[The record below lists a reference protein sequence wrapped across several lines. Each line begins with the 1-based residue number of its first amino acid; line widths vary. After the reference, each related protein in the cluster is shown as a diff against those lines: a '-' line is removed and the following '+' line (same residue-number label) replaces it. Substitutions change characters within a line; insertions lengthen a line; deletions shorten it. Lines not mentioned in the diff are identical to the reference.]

1 MEERRNKPE
10 FEKSPKKWR
19 YNFSKSL
26 FTFWKT
32 VKMYGGENER
42 IDEEINFFRK
52 VLDFFFFE
60 KDEVSILFDG
70 IDIKIDKVRIRG
82 QRQDDKYFED
92 IYDLFL
98 SLCLAGITFK
108 KGVTDKEILELFRVI
123 GKYPVGRETRVQA

>member
-52 VLDFFFFE
+52 RCLSSSFLKRMKF
-60 KDEVSILFDG
+60 
-70 IDIKIDKVRIRG
+70 
-82 QRQDDKYFED
+82 QYFLTE
-92 IYDLFL
+92 
-98 SLCLAGITFK
+98 
-108 KGVTDKEILELFRVI
+108 
-123 GKYPVGRETRVQA
+123 

>member
-52 VLDFFFFE
+52 ILEFFFFE

-92 IYDLFL
+92 IYDLF
-98 SLCLAGITFK
+98 
-108 KGVTDKEILELFRVI
+108 
-123 GKYPVGRETRVQA
+123 